1 MWLLAIVEDT
11 PVVPTGVR
19 TVTDAGLTAVVDV
32 AGSHPATT
40 DQLLAHAGLVASLL
54 QHCDAVLPVR
64 AGTRVDGEEG
74 VRRLLRERADEFRR
88 GLDRVRGRVELAV
101 RCDREPSAGEQ
112 RVTDGRAY
120 LESRTRAWRWADGT
134 RDLLSRFALLPDV
147 WEVAVL
153 RHGPTSVS
161 GSLLVSAAAAGRV
174 MDDVLQAG
182 PEAAGAMRCSGP
194 YPPYSFCAQP
204 EAVTR

>member
-1 MWLLAIVEDT
+1 V
-11 PVVPTGVR
+11 
-19 TVTDAGLTAVVDV
+19 AGLTAVVEV
-32 AGSHPATT
+32 PGRHRPTT

-64 AGTRVDGEEG
+64 AGTHVDGEDG
-74 VRRLLRERADEFRR
+74 VRRLLRERADEFRH

-101 RCDREPSAGEQ
+101 RCDREPSASE
-112 RVTDGRAY
+112 RVTDGRTY
-120 LESRTRAWRWADGT
+120 LASRTQAWRWADET
-134 RDLLSRFALLPDV
+134 RDLLSRLALLPDV

-153 RHGPTSVS
+153 RHAPTSVR

-204 EAVTR
+204 EAATR